1 MSIGNLMAKV
11 GAPKKPAKDVK
22 HVTAIRMKSA
32 SKAALKKASADDS
45 RTSAAMAE
53 KIIEDWLK
61 ANGYLK

>member
-1 MSIGNLMAKV
+1 MAKV

-22 HVTAIRMKSA
+22 QVTAIRMKPA
-32 SKAALKKASADDS
+32 SKVALKKASADDS
-45 RTSAAMAE
+45 RTPAAMAE